1 MVNLMRLCLTGM
13 CLLVLLVMPLQAAE
27 DLEEQADFTLPCLG
41 GGELSLSDLKGQWV
55 VINYWATWCAPCR
68 KEIPELS
75 ELHAD
80 RADITVLGLAFEDT
94 DASVFEAF
102 LEEYSPSYPILL
114 PDIYQLPAALESP
127 RVLPTSLLVNPDGL
141 LYRRFLGPITRAELE
156 RVIGGAEDQAAP

>member
-1 MVNLMRLCLTGM
+1 MVIIMRASLIGVYLLM
-13 CLLVLLVMPLQAAE
+13 LVVMPLQAAGQ
-27 DLEEQADFTLPCLG
+27 LEEQADFTLPCLG
-41 GGELSLSDLKGQWV
+41 GGELSLSDLRGQWV

-80 RADITVLGLAFEDT
+80 RSDLTVLGLAFEDT
-94 DASVFEAF
+94 DASVFETF

-114 PDIYQLPAALESP
+114 PDIYHMPAALESP
-127 RVLPTSLLVNPDGL
+127 RVLPTTLLVNPDGL

>member
-1 MVNLMRLCLTGM
+1 MVNTMRSWLTGVYLLA
-13 CLLVLLVMPLQAAE
+13 LLVTPLHAA
-27 DLEEQADFTLPCLG
+27 DLPEVQADFTLPCLG

-94 DASVFEAF
+94 DASVFETF

-114 PDIYQLPAALESP
+114 PDIYHLPAALESP
-127 RVLPTSLLVNPDGL
+127 RVLPTTLLVNPAGL
-141 LYRRFLGPITRAELE
+141 LYRRFLGPITRVELE
-156 RVIGGAEDQAAP
+156 RVISGATEQAAP